1 MTKLLNNPYGT
12 SSFEEFIQ
20 QDKAFVDKTMFIK
33 TLDQL
38 STNYPIILRPRRF
51 GKSTFISML
60 KYFYDR
66 SLYNQYDQVFFK
78 TQIYKENLESHNSYH
93 VIVFDFSGIE
103 GNNRDQLSKHLSS
116 SIINNSILDFKNR
129 YPTFSFFIDEQDKND
144 PLLVL
149 DNFFNCYREWLVK
162 HPEEILQDPF
172 GRPSI
177 KKLYIIID
185 EYDNFAN
192 EILNTDREF
201 FKRLTSQAGLL
212 KTFYSKIK
220 SATSHIV
227 AKTFITGVS
236 SVSLDSL
243 TSGFN
248 IAKNISTLSS
258 FNEYAGMTE
267 DELRNIIKE
276 LVDYESYNID
286 LDYMLD
292 AMRQTYNGYAFSK
305 KANKKLFNTSMC
317 LRYIDEIREEET
329 FVDPNRIFDAA
340 CNYDPTKLYDL
351 IKFTEPKD
359 LNMIIQTYYE
369 GQVFEIEN
377 ISESI
382 NINQISQY
390 DYTTVISILFY
401 MGYLT
406 IKPENEQE
414 EPSENL
420 LLVCPNK
427 YMRKIFR
434 KCFVEYFFYQQ
445 DDFLKTFTFD
455 ITSIKNNQDD
465 LTIFI
470 KSCEDYLGGRL
481 TNQHLFRMTESEL
494 VAILKTKLESVKEI
508 IFKDEFA
515 IQVPGVGEK
524 FIDLYIEN
532 KSQKSIYILE
542 FKYISKSAFEKN
554 SKLIEQKKK
563 EAEQQL
569 KIYKQAT
576 IFKNKEVKAYSLIF
590 MDCKCVHNEKI

>member
-33 TLDQL
+33 TLDKL
-38 STNYPIILRPRRF
+38 STNYPILLRPRRF
-51 GKSTFISML
+51 GKSTFVSML

-78 TQIYKENLESHNSYH
+78 TKIYKENLKSHNSYH

-220 SATSHIV
+220 SATSNIV

-248 IAKNISTLSS
+248 IATNISTYPN

-267 DELRNIIKE
+267 EELRNIIKE

-286 LDYMLD
+286 LDFMVD
-292 AMRQTYNGYAFSK
+292 AMRQTYNGYAFSEI
-305 KANKKLFNTSMC
+305 AEQKLFNTSMC
-317 LRYIDEIREEET
+317 LRYINEILIKKR
-329 FVDPNRIFDAA
+329 FADPNDIFDAA

-351 IKFTEPKD
+351 IKFTDPDD
-359 LNMIIQTYYE
+359 LKQIIQAYYE
-369 GQVFEIEN
+369 DQVFEIKN

-382 NINQISQY
+382 NINQINQY
-390 DYTTVISILFY
+390 DYNTVISILFY
-401 MGYLT
+401 LGYLT
-406 IKPENEQE
+406 IKPEFEQE
-414 EPSENL
+414 EPSINL

-434 KCFVEYFFYQQ
+434 KCFVEYYFYPQ
-445 DDFLKTFTFD
+445 DDFLKTFSFD
-455 ITSIKNNQDD
+455 VSSMENNEDD
-465 LTIFI
+465 LLSFV
-470 KSCEDYLGGRL
+470 KSCEEYLGGRL
-481 TNQHLFRMTESEL
+481 TNQHLFKMSESEL
-494 VAILKTKLESVKEI
+494 VAILKTKLENVKTI

-515 IQVPGVGEK
+515 IQVPEVGEK

-590 MDCKCVHNEKI
+590 MDCKCVHHEKI

>member
-33 TLDQL
+33 ALDEL
-38 STNYPIILRPRRF
+38 ASDYPILLRPRRF
-51 GKSTFISML
+51 GKSTFVSML

-66 SLYNQYDQVFFK
+66 GLTKYYDHIFSK
-78 TQIYKENLESHNSYH
+78 TKIYQENLKSHNSYH

-220 SATSHIV
+220 SATSNIV

-248 IAKNISTLSS
+248 IATNISTYPS

-267 DELRNIIKE
+267 EELRNIIKE

-286 LDYMLD
+286 LDYMVD
-292 AMRQTYNGYAFSK
+292 AMRQTYNGYAFSEI
-305 KANKKLFNTSMC
+305 AEQKLFNTSMC
-317 LRYIDEIREEET
+317 LRYINEIIIKKRFE
-329 FVDPNRIFDAA
+329 DPNDIFDAA

-351 IKFTEPKD
+351 IKFANPDD
-359 LNMIIQTYYE
+359 LNKIMQKYFDN
-369 GQVFEIEN
+369 QVFTIKK

-382 NINQISQY
+382 NINQIKQY
-390 DYTTVISILFY
+390 DYNTVISILFY

-406 IKPENEQE
+406 IKPEFEQE
-414 EPSENL
+414 DPSRTL

-434 KCFVEYFFYQQ
+434 TCFVEYYFYPR
-445 DDFLKTFTFD
+445 DDFLKTFIFD
-455 ITSIKNNQDD
+455 VTSIENNEDD
-465 LTIFI
+465 LSSFI

-481 TNQHLFRMTESEL
+481 TNQHLIRMTESEL
-494 VAILKTKLESVKEI
+494 VAILKTKLENIEEI
-508 IFKDEFA
+508 IFYDEFA
-515 IQVPGVGEK
+515 IQVPEVGEK

-532 KSQKSIYILE
+532 ISHKSIYILE

-590 MDCKCVHNEKI
+590 MDCKCVHYEKI